1 MHHPGTV
8 RVLVSVA
15 QVNAGQA
22 RASGGW
28 AVELLV
34 EIRSFGSHRI
44 QPRLNRIRHRGQ
56 VNRLEPGI

>member
-34 EIRSFGSHRI
+34 EIRSFGPYTVQR
-44 QPRLNRIRHRGQ
+44 PLNRVSHCGQ